1 MAYTIEIH
9 RHGAGKQPVATLR
22 ATDFAYVHS
31 TAGGS
36 NFNVTAKDYLA
47 QHFNS
52 VRVGDWAVVRRS
64 GATAV
69 AFGHV
74 DTVSGGVQV
83 KSGAVVATKPFR
95 VGCSS
100 WFNFLGKCRLYVP
113 LGFSDTVGTSMSVQ
127 DWSLAAAAVFTEYA
141 TGSIG
146 VALARLHKL
155 IGRVRL
161 PESLGGELL
170 GDAIPV
176 VHDSETQA
184 RWAPQRVIDPV
195 NVANGIMGGLNF
207 TFQDSSIQELYYGSF
222 VPDPR
227 LIEMFPSLE
236 VAPEQ
241 ADSSRGWAGT
251 GPEYLPLPALAR
263 ILGVTPVLIYRLRPW
278 RARPLIEA
286 VDALDYDINPDAIAD
301 VPLRQQAAPN
311 MSTTQGDQHVTADP
325 ALEGAAQLRAIAQG
339 QTRLAESLTWKYRQL
354 NLLGEF
360 QNGKP
365 PLFST
370 VTWDT
375 RRAIEIPAS
384 IIDDI
389 DLNWDDE
396 RRVNEVAINLST
408 DPGTGAEAIRSMG
421 LPLVNEESV
430 INHGTR
436 LAKPVWPFV
445 LPRLGDNN
453 WIPYMRSVACQLMQF
468 QQAAHL
474 MANGTIS
481 IRWPDAEVR
490 DESGGQTTLRTQLPA
505 LVGEMVSV
513 ALEGLD
519 QPLFA
524 YVESVSH
531 RAAVQPA
538 TGTETAGAVITF
550 SRGLIGIEDVRKTSV
565 PLTNQVGGK
574 GGTRAANPPQAPASA
589 PIAPEE
595 APKDIRSAGLRAVAK
610 AREIWL
616 QQYINPNAS
625 QPHPETLALLN
636 SLLRTEEGCGGTW
649 LNAASD
655 FTLAEYLEDQK
666 KTEQQNRYTDY
677 CGCFA
682 ATCWRA
688 AGLQFA
694 LRRVYWASTGR
705 LRNYARYIQQDK
717 STLAAAAL
725 TGWPQ
730 QNDDQDRKILEL
742 TAYSKPADVLAFDPQ
757 PGDILLIGST
767 NAGPGSH
774 VALVESYNATAG
786 MFTTYEGNGAP
797 KGAGSYPDGRLRTE
811 YGVVHRTRP
820 VGKQSGYDA
829 WVRYIIRPSMRDLA
843 PGL

>member
-83 KSGAVVATKPFR
+83 KSGAVVATKPLR

-100 WFNFLGKCRLYVP
+100 WFNFLGKSRLYVP
-113 LGFSDTVGTSMSVQ
+113 LGFSDTVGTSMSVS

-161 PESLGGELL
+161 PESLGGEFL
-170 GDAIPV
+170 GDAIPI

-207 TFQDSSIQELYYGSF
+207 AFQDSSIQELYYGSF

-241 ADSSRGWAGT
+241 ADSSQGWAGT

-311 MSTTQGDQHVTADP
+311 MSTAAGDQHVVADP

-365 PLFST
+365 PLFSE

-481 IRWPDAEVR
+481 IRWPDAEVL
-490 DESGGQTTLRTQLPA
+490 DESGGQTTLHTQLPA

-565 PLTNQVGGK
+565 PLAATTKGTAAPQGAAAVPVK
-574 GGTRAANPPQAPASA
+574 RTSRAKIPRTPVTTLLVHDTEVEWGGTHRVVRQLLTKDLSARRWRTPGSLTSMVLHYTDTGVGTTGASGTFEWFQTGDGVTVINGKTHVADSHLVIEADGTLVQFMDLSREAWHANSSINTTSIGVDFVCPKLENRLTDILDIAQGKVHGVRPWQVKTGYRLIGSPTDYVGYMLYTPTFAQLRTAKELAAWAAVNLGLVLSAPAST
-589 PIAPEE
+589 
-595 APKDIRSAGLRAVAK
+595 GN
-610 AREIWL
+610 ARTV
-616 QQYINPNAS
+616 Q
-625 QPHPETLALLN
+625 
-636 SLLRTEEGCGGTW
+636 
-649 LNAASD
+649 
-655 FTLAEYLEDQK
+655 
-666 KTEQQNRYTDY
+666 
-677 CGCFA
+677 
-682 ATCWRA
+682 
-688 AGLQFA
+688 
-694 LRRVYWASTGR
+694 
-705 LRNYARYIQQDK
+705 
-717 STLAAAAL
+717 
-725 TGWPQ
+725 
-730 QNDDQDRKILEL
+730 
-742 TAYSKPADVLAFDPQ
+742 
-757 PGDILLIGST
+757 
-767 NAGPGSH
+767 
-774 VALVESYNATAG
+774 
-786 MFTTYEGNGAP
+786 
-797 KGAGSYPDGRLRTE
+797 KGAGYRGPGIYHHAEVDSDNSRSDCL
-811 YGVVHRTRP
+811 GVFIP
-820 VGKQSGYDA
+820 ED
-829 WVRYIIRPSMRDLA
+829 IL
-843 PGL
+843 